1 MYNYASFMMIFI
13 VTNCF
18 LGPMLFYKYDKIISA
33 NIYVRLIHGVGCID
47 YLIPVLNKYPIT
59 ILDFEDTPM
68 PEEVSLIFDRSIA
81 YFTWDCIA
89 LIIANED
96 EKYLFIAHHILSL
109 LGIFFAWY
117 YGINWYLICVGLFVG
132 EITNPLT
139 QISTFYALIDRKDLL
154 IEKIY
159 FYSMLIVRGFIL
171 PIFTLLYMFEVYTQ
185 YDNILHQSSI
195 YQLSLIVNYCIMIL
209 ITHSSV
215 LWIHKKYLL
224 IYNIDDKKMS

>member
-96 EKYLFIAHHILSL
+96 EKYLFIVHHILSL

-139 QISTFYALIDRKDLL
+139 QISTFYALIDKKDLL
-154 IEKIY
+154 IEQIY

-171 PIFTLLYMFEVYTQ
+171 PMFTLLYMFEVYTH
-185 YDNILHQSSI
+185 YDKILHQSSI